1 MNVTKNKLKT
11 VQSPPSGLARAGTDG
26 DGGKLGIDIGG
37 TFTDLVLLDESN
49 GILYFGKT
57 LTTYPD
63 PTPGILNGVN
73 ELLQQHGKHVSTVK
87 TLVHGTTLVTNA
99 VIERKGAK
107 TALITTKGFEDV
119 LEIGREM
126 RYDIYDI
133 FITMPK
139 PLVPKGLR
147 KGVNERVDKNGKIVE
162 KLIVADAEKIMKQLQ
177 KEGVQ
182 SVAVSLL
189 HSYVNIKHEK
199 QIGDLI
205 KKKFPA
211 ITYSL
216 SSEVMPEIR
225 EYERTSATVMN
236 AYVQPLTDEYLKNLR
251 SKLNVLGFDGIIH
264 IMNSAGRLTTIDGA
278 RKKPVQLLE
287 SGPAGGTMA
296 GVYFGKLLGKKDL
309 VTFDMGG
316 TTAKASVIR
325 NLQPEITNH
334 FEAAREK
341 RFKKGSGL
349 PVRIPVIDMIEI
361 GAGGGSIAHIN
372 HLGLLTVGPESAS
385 SAPGPACYNRGG
397 ENPTVT
403 DADLILGYLNEDY
416 FLGGTMK
423 LRKDLAI
430 DTMKKKIAKPLG
442 ISVEEAAWGIHRIVN
457 ENMAN
462 AARVHIIEKGL
473 DPRFFSML
481 AFGGAGPVHAFHVAR
496 LMNAPQ
502 LIVPSGAGVLSA
514 LGFLVSPV
522 ATEKIT
528 SYVCRLDIMDWKKVN
543 AMIKEMKEKGF
554 AFLKASLNL
563 PKNRETLDSK
573 NLKTPFKKRG
583 AKASPLGRFGGASV
597 RIVSDMRYSG
607 QGHEITVVIPSG
619 KLSEKSIVEIESNFK
634 EEYQLRY
641 GRSIENIPIE
651 SVTWRVLVSGP
662 SPELIPKQAVVGKH
676 GKALKGMRK
685 VYFGD
690 EYLET
695 PVYDRYAIEVN
706 KKMNGP
712 CIIEEFESTTVVG
725 KNCSVMLDGFRN
737 ILIEMNGSR

>member
-1 MNVTKNKLKT
+1 MLLTNFILCCMH
-11 VQSPPSGLARAGTDG
+11 
-26 DGGKLGIDIGG
+26 KLGIDIGG
-37 TFTDLVLLDESN
+37 TFTDLVLLDEKSSM
-49 GILYFGKT
+49 LFFGKT

-63 PTPGILNGVN
+63 PTLGILNGVN
-73 ELLQQHGKHVSTVK
+73 ELLTQHGKSVRTVK

-107 TALITTKGFEDV
+107 TALLTTKGFEDV

-139 PLVPKGLR
+139 PLVPKELR
-147 KGVNERVDKNGKIVE
+147 KGVEERVDKNGNLLQ
-162 KLIVADAEKIMKQLQ
+162 KLDIVATEKILEQLQ
-177 KEGVQ
+177 KKGVQ
-182 SVAVSLL
+182 SVAVCLL
-189 HSYVNIKHEK
+189 HSYANAKHEK
-199 QIGDLI
+199 QIGALLR
-205 KKKFPA
+205 KKFPK

-225 EYERTSATVMN
+225 EYERSSATVMN
-236 AYVQPLTDEYLKNLR
+236 AYVQPLTDQYLKNLR

-264 IMNSAGRLTTIDGA
+264 IMNSAGRLTTIEGA
-278 RKKPVQLLE
+278 RKTPVQLLE

-296 GVYFGKLLGKKDL
+296 GVFFGKLVGKKDL
-309 VTFDMGG
+309 VAFDMGG
-316 TTAKASVIR
+316 TTAKASMIR

-361 GAGGGSIAHIN
+361 GAGGGSIAHLN

-385 SAPGPACYNRGG
+385 SMPGPACYNRGG

-403 DADLILGYLNEDY
+403 DADLILGFLNEHY
-416 FLGGTMK
+416 FLGGTMQ
-423 LRKDLAI
+423 LHKDKAI
-430 DTMKKKIAKPLG
+430 AAMKKKIADPLK

-481 AFGGAGPVHAFHVAR
+481 GFGGAGPVHAFHVAR

-502 LIVPSGAGVLSA
+502 LIIPSGAGVLSA

-522 ATEKIT
+522 ATEEIA
-528 SYVCRLDIMDWKKVN
+528 SCICRLDQMNWEKIN
-543 AMIKEMKEKGF
+543 SLISEMEAKGF
-554 AFLKASLNL
+554 AFLDKAGI
-563 PKNRETLDSK
+563 KRKDSK
-573 NLKTPFKKRG
+573 V
-583 AKASPLGRFGGASV
+583 S
-597 RIVSDMRYSG
+597 IVSDMRYSG
-607 QGHEITVVIPSG
+607 QGHEINVVIPTG
-619 KLSEKSIVEIESNFK
+619 KLSEKSIAEIELNFK
-634 EEYQLRY
+634 TEYKLRY
-641 GRSIENIPIE
+641 GRDIDHIPIE

-662 SPELIPKQAVVGKH
+662 SPELIPNQAIIGKH
-676 GKALKGMRK
+676 GKALKGTRPVFWGK
-685 VYFGD
+685 QF
-690 EYLET
+690 EET
-695 PVYDRYAIEVN
+695 PVYDRYSIPIN
-706 KKMNGP
+706 KKIKGP

-725 KNCSVMLDGFRN
+725 HHSTVVIDEFKN
-737 ILIEMNGSR
+737 IIIEISY